1 MELKEMIYKRKS
13 NRKYKDELL
22 SKDILDDIIRFV
34 NDSKKLYPDIKFRM
48 EFIDKDNV
56 KCILPWIP
64 KQNIAI
70 FSEVKEGYLENIGFV
85 FQQLDLYLHSI
96 GIGSCW
102 LGMGKPNSKVKSK
115 IEDNMEFVMCMSIG
129 YCNDDI
135 YRDIQNFKRFPLSKI
150 SDSEDERLEVARLAP
165 SSVNSQP
172 WYFVHEKDIIH
183 LYLKKHKLLSKLAL
197 NDMNHIDVGIALAHI
212 YVSNINSFETF
223 KYDNK
228 LKGMKYIISFK
239 I

>member
-48 EFIDKDNV
+48 EFIDRDNV
-56 KCILPWIP
+56 KCILPWLP

-70 FSEVKEGYLENIGFV
+70 FSEVKDRYLENIGFI

-96 GIGSCW
+96 GVGSCW

-129 YCNDDI
+129 YCTEDL
-135 YRDIQNFKRFPLSKI
+135 YRDIKDFKRFPLSKI
-150 SDSEDERLEVARLAP
+150 SDLEDEKLEVARLAP

-183 LYLKKHKLLSKLAL
+183 LYLKKHSLLSKLAL
-197 NDMNHIDVGIALAHI
+197 SEMNHIDVGIALAHI
-212 YVSNINSFETF
+212 YVSNINSFEAF
-223 KYDNK
+223 NNDNK